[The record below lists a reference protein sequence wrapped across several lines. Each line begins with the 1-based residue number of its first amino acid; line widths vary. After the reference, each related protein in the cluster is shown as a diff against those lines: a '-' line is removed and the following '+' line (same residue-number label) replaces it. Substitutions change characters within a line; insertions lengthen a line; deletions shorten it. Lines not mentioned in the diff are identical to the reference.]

1 MKPAVWDLVLEDM
14 ATRDKLGR
22 HRYGIPLRP
31 NNGRDALQ
39 DAYEESLDL
48 VVYLRQVL
56 HERDSQRGEIEKLK
70 AIITMVEYERDAA
83 LSGEARKREFRRGAA
98 AMRAVARKA
107 VRQASARLSPRIVSG
122 LQDAIKKAKV
132 PERKP

>member
-31 NNGRDALQ
+31 GNGCALQ

-83 LSGEARKREFRRGAA
+83 LSGEARRKEFRRGAA

-107 VRQASARLSPRIVSG
+107 VKQASVRLSPKVASG
-122 LQDAIKKAKV
+122 LQEAIKKAKA
-132 PERKP
+132 PEHKL